1 MFCSPSFNKR
11 CLIGINFVYI
21 IAAFI
26 LIAVASHAKHAN
38 IAESLPVVGG
48 IIACGVFLLFVAFLG
63 LLATFKQSQALMFY
77 FMIILGVIFIL
88 QFSIS
93 IACLGVTVEKEKTLV
108 RNAWNILGD
117 DAEIHTLE
125 TTLECCG
132 IDDDDFRRDPEKWT
146 KANDKDEYVTNDTSI
161 KYCMDSVKGCT
172 PPTTLETPLDYGC
185 PTCLSALEPNID
197 KAFNSTG
204 GVGLFFA
211 FVELVAILAAFVY
224 RRQCANL
231 TTIA

>member
-1 MFCSPSFNKR
+1 
-11 CLIGINFVYI
+11 VYI

-93 IACLGVTVEKEKTLV
+93 IACLGVTVEKEKRLV
-108 RNAWNILGD
+108 ENAWSILGD

-125 TTLECCG
+125 QTFECCG
-132 IDDDDFRRDPEKWT
+132 ISDDDIRRDPNEWKDDG
-146 KANDKDEYVTNDTSI
+146 KGNYISDNDAINFCMKNVT
-161 KYCMDSVKGCT
+161 GCKPP
-172 PPTTLETPLDYGC
+172 PPTTTPLVKPLDYGC
-185 PTCLSALEPNID
+185 PKCLDALEPNID

-204 GVGLFFA
+204 GVGLFFS

>member
-117 DAEIHTLE
+117 DAEIHTVE
-125 TTLECCG
+125 QTFECCG
-132 IDDDDFRRDPEKWT
+132 INDDDFRRDPSKWT
-146 KANDKDEYVTNDTSI
+146 CNEKCTTDDQSIQFCMNVT
-161 KYCMDSVKGCT
+161 GCNPPT
-172 PPTTLETPLDYGC
+172 PTTLKKPLDYGC
-185 PTCLSALEPNID
+185 PTCLNALEPNID

>member
-93 IACLGVTVEKEKTLV
+93 IACLGVTVEKEKILV
-108 RNAWNILGD
+108 ENAWSILGD
-117 DAEIHTLE
+117 DAEIHTVE
-125 TTLECCG
+125 QTFECCG
-132 IDDDDFRRDPEKWT
+132 ITDEDIRRDPTKWKGGEGNYT
-146 KANDKDEYVTNDTSI
+146 TNDPAI
-161 KYCMDSVKGCT
+161 KFCMDNVTLCNA
-172 PPTTLETPLDYGC
+172 PTTLKKPLDYGC
-185 PTCLSALEPNID
+185 PTCLNALEPNID

>member
-1 MFCSPSFNKR
+1 M
-11 CLIGINFVYI
+11 YI

-88 QFSIS
+88 QFFIS

-108 RNAWNILGD
+108 VNAWKILGD

-125 TTLECCG
+125 QTLECCG
-132 IDDDDFRRDPEKWT
+132 INDDDIRRDPKEWT
-146 KANDKDEYVTNDTSI
+146 KEKDEYTTENPWINFCMKNVT
-161 KYCMDSVKGCT
+161 GCK
-172 PPTTLETPLDYGC
+172 PPPSTTTTLVKPLDYGC
-185 PTCLSALEPNID
+185 PKCLDALEPNID